1 MNKIINYN
9 VNNKNLKENFEK
21 TVKLRKSDVTD
32 KVLRRKN
39 IYDKS
44 KPRRYVRCFY
54 IKMFNCIQKA
64 SDQYL

>member
-1 MNKIINYN
+1 MNKVINYN

-21 TVKLRKSDVTD
+21 AVKLRKSDITD

-44 KPRRYVRCFY
+44 KPRRYVRFFY
-54 IKMFNCIQKA
+54 IQNA
-64 SDQYL
+64 